1 MMGPRSWSKSNSM
14 LSQALPYQ
22 VATYRIGILIAT
34 VKEELL
40 SSIGNSG
47 NNSTSN
53 DGTKDNELTLWLLNL
68 IRMMIFR
75 IHQIIKRDDLF

>member
-1 MMGPRSWSKSNSM
+1 M

-53 DGTKDNELTLWLLNL
+53 DGTKDNESNSMATKPN
-68 IRMMIFR
+68 
-75 IHQIIKRDDLF
+75 QNDDTPNSSDNQKR